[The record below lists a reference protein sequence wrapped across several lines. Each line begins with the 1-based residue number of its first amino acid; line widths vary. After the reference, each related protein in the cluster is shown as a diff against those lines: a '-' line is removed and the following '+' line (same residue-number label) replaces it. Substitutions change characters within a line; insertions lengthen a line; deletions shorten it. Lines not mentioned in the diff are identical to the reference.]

1 MRISTQLIFE
11 TASNRM
17 SDLQNRLQKTQEQI
31 GSGRRI
37 LSPADDPVAATRA
50 LDITQSQS
58 INSQYG
64 VNRQYAKNTL
74 GQVEGTL
81 AGVTEL
87 MQDVKDAIITAGNG
101 TLSDSQRGF
110 MATELNGRLQQLL
123 GLANSRDAAGNYL
136 FSGFQSNTPAFVQTA
151 TGATY
156 QGDLGQQKLQV
167 DATRQ
172 MAVSSPGSTVFQGG
186 LPPGGAEDVFK
197 TLTDLVNLLNTPW
210 YRGADWHGLATAS
223 ANMDSALDNVLTVRA
238 SVGANL
244 QELDALDNVG
254 EDRDLQYSKVL
265 SELQDLDYTQAD
277 HPAFAAASRTRSRTK
292 IVCEDIRS
300 LSLFNFI

>member
-1 MRISTQLIFE
+1 MRISTQLMFE

-87 MQDVKDAIITAGNG
+87 MKDVKDAIITAGNG
-101 TLSDSQRGF
+101 TLGDSERGF
-110 MATELNGRLQQLL
+110 IATELNGRLQQLL
-123 GLANSRDAAGNYL
+123 GLANSRDSAGNYL
-136 FSGFQSNTPAFVQTA
+136 FSGFQSNTPAFFQTA

-156 QGDLGQQKLQV
+156 QGDPGQQKLQV
-167 DATRQ
+167 DAFRQ

-186 LPPGGAEDVFK
+186 LPPGGASDVFK
-197 TLTDLVNLLNTPW
+197 TITDLVNLLNTP
-210 YRGADWHGLATAS
+210 GTAGLTAGLATAG

-238 SVGANL
+238 SVGSNL

-254 EDRDLQYSKVL
+254 TDRDLQYSKVL
-265 SELQDLDYTQAD
+265 SELQDLDYTQAVTQLSMQQV
-277 HPAFAAASRTRSRTK
+277 ALEAAQKSFVKTSG
-292 IVCEDIRS
+292 

>member
-50 LDITQSQS
+50 LDITQSQT
-58 INSQYG
+58 INSQFG
-64 VNRQYAKNTL
+64 VNRQNAKSTL
-74 GQVEGTL
+74 GQVESTL
-81 AGVTEL
+81 AGVTSL
-87 MQDVKDAIITAGNG
+87 MLDVKDTIIAAGNG
-101 TLSDSQRGF
+101 SLSDSQRGF
-110 MATELNGRLQQLL
+110 QATELKGRLQQLI
-123 GLANSRDAAGNYL
+123 GFANSRDAAGNYL

-156 QGDLGQQKLQV
+156 QGDLGLQKLQV

-172 MAVSSPGSTVFQGG
+172 MAVSSPGSTVFQSGG
-186 LPPGGAEDVFK
+186 QDVFA
-197 TLTDLVNLLNTPW
+197 TLTNLVNLLNTP
-210 YRGADWHGLATAS
+210 GTAGLTAGLATAN
-223 ANMDSALDNVLTVRA
+223 ANMDIALDNVLTVRA
-238 SVGANL
+238 SVGASL
-244 QELDALDNVG
+244 QELDSLDIVG
-254 EDRDLQYSKVL
+254 EDRNLQYSKVL
-265 SELQDLDYTQAD
+265 SELQDLDYTQALTLLSQQQVTLE
-277 HPAFAAASRTRSRTK
+277 AAQKSFVKTSG
-292 IVCEDIRS
+292 